1 MIIKLISFILECKNM
16 VEPSSD
22 SNLAS
27 QSAELNAQKLFSF
40 SLKHDDFVHD
50 VQFDYYGKR
59 IATCS
64 SDEKIK
70 IWERTTDINFADVAN
85 ANLSEAQKIQ
95 EEADSTLRKN

>member
-1 MIIKLISFILECKNM
+1 MLLKDLFESKSCNRLLEP
-16 VEPSSD
+16 E
-22 SNLAS
+22 SNEDVWREAGNRS
-27 QSAELNAQKLFSF
+27 YEY
-40 SLKHDDFVHD
+40 DDFVHD

-95 EEADSTLRKN
+95 EEADQ